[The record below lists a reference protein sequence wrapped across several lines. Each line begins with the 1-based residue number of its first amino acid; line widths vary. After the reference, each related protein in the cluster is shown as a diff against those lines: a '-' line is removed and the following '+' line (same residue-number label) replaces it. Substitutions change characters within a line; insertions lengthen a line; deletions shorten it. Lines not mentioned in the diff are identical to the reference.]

1 MSLLVNQNWIGLDG
15 TPVTGATPPQLLMM
29 KGRLTKGQYGAVAH
43 AYHLFCLGKAVAVG
57 EFFVANRTLSD
68 GTRVRCESRQNI
80 DRVLVWS
87 TTPEDEIPKLPHGF
101 GIVTDWQDPR
111 FYWKPDKK
119 YWAAPGNSPPQLQ
132 QGDVTY
138 NHITYARD
146 EGKTWEFYPLVHG
159 GIAKRQWGWAPYK
172 GLELTHEDAEMPDA
186 GFGRSKNAI
195 VPIAPNF
202 TLDGKV
208 VRRSRHF
215 AVDDWIL
222 APDGKKLYAMDELE
236 STILS
241 GIDPLRKSP
250 PCSDAEGNEVALL
263 QWRRWLSSPMN
274 EVYRFRLCSE
284 VLKRVGKN
292 SYERLSRHTE
302 EVTTQLRL
310 PNKPPTYGEIEGEP
324 EEPHLHRLGGV
335 DGAGVSSW
343 QVGTKALDIPGRPY
357 VIYDPNR
364 EGFAVAYGI
373 LWFQLDESAMG
384 GEFLRTTT
392 GGYRKNEPT
401 PEKDEYAHY
410 LPIPAWSGIEYCKLI
425 NELAFPPKI
434 FIQAGSKE
442 TRIRAEYKDVGSCYG
457 LAGHSM
463 YRRKAEHSIDE
474 KPKLTLDF
482 GWAKV
487 CMLEAQLNGDYRG
500 RSDIDSRVFKNSY
513 RSNYQGTGIPRLY
526 WSYGD
531 ITGMGQ
537 DDSNGATVGYD
548 KYDLVMGALVD
559 FDAIRAQYPGNNGD
573 TFSDEII
580 EEPTCTVSYKY
591 KSRYILDFDN
601 RMQFCA
607 ALRVEVECTGASW
620 SQIPDRYLG
629 AIQSDGPSSYTVK
642 VFFEVRRGA
651 TVYDKLL
658 VEESVSKEAFEVRA
672 ILYDNVLIWP
682 QADYDRPLY
691 VYMPPEL
698 IPPMEAHMHI
708 EAITAHQGVNK
719 HLAGSDAPPKPPAQP
734 PPAKKISEKQLEY
747 SQYDGRVEIPHPKR
761 PTGVLYARTFTLSE
775 FIDNAFWMFGKNRLK
790 FDASKNINYVNPD
803 TPPWYYFPKL
813 GAAITSGE
821 KIHIEFRDDKF
832 VDWSDDIPVRDGAK
846 RPVKTE
852 RNIEVYYI

>member
-15 TPVTGATPPQLLMM
+15 TPVTGATPPQILMM
-29 KGRLTKGQYGAVAH
+29 KGRLTKAQYGAVVH
-43 AYHLFCLGKAVAVG
+43 AYHLFCLGKTVATG
-57 EFFVANRTLSD
+57 EFFIANRTLSD
-68 GTRVRCESRQNI
+68 GTRLRLESRQNI

-87 TTPEDEIPKLPHGF
+87 SAEDGINELPHGF
-101 GIVTDWQDPR
+101 GVITDWQDPR
-111 FYWKPDKK
+111 FYWMPTLDT
-119 YWAAPGNSPPQLQ
+119 WAAPGNSPPQLQ

-138 NHITYARD
+138 NHITYVRD

-202 TLDGKV
+202 ALDGKV

-222 APDGKKLYAMDELE
+222 APDGKKLYAMEELE

-250 PCSDAEGNEVALL
+250 PCSDAKGNEVALL

-310 PNKPPTYGEIEGEP
+310 PNKPAIFGEIEDEP
-324 EEPHLHRLGGV
+324 DEPHLHRLGIA
-335 DGAGVSSW
+335 AGGTW
-343 QVGTKALDIPGRPY
+343 QIGTKALDAQGRPY
-357 VIYDPNR
+357 VIVDTSIP
-364 EGFAVAYGI
+364 GFWVAYG
-373 LWFQLDESAMG
+373 SAWSALGPAETG
-384 GEFLRTTT
+384 GEFLKSVT
-392 GGYRKNEPT
+392 GGYRKYSGAEP
-401 PEKDEYAHY
+401 KQEYAHL
-410 LPIPAWSGIEYCKLI
+410 LPIPGWNEIEYCRLV
-425 NELAFPPKI
+425 NELAFPATI
-434 FIQAGSKE
+434 FVQAGSKE
-442 TRIRAEYKDVGSCYG
+442 TRIRAEYKDVISCYG
-457 LAGHSM
+457 LAGHAL
-463 YRRKAEHSIDE
+463 YRRELDHSIDE

-482 GWAKV
+482 VWTQVA
-487 CMLEAQLNGDYRG
+487 MLEAELVGDYTARA
-500 RSDIDSRVFKNSY
+500 DVDVRVIKNSY
-513 RSNYQGTGIPRLY
+513 ISWHQGEETPRLF
-526 WSYGD
+526 WTHAD
-531 ITGMGQ
+531 LTGMS
-537 DDSNGATVGYD
+537 DDDGDTVGYG
-548 KYDLVMGALVD
+548 KYNAAMGSLVD
-559 FDAIRAQYPGNNGD
+559 FDSIREEFPGNNISVYTED
-573 TFSDEII
+573 V
-580 EEPTCTVSYKY
+580 EEPTCTGSYKY

-629 AIQSDGPSSYTVK
+629 AIQSDGPSSYTVR
-642 VFFEVRRGA
+642 VFFEVRRGT

-658 VEESVSKEAFEVRA
+658 VEESVSKESFEFRA
-672 ILYDNVLIWP
+672 ILYGNVLIWP
-682 QADYDRPLY
+682 QDDYDRPLY

-698 IPPMEAHMHI
+698 VPPMEAHMHI
-708 EAITAHQGVNK
+708 EAITLHQGVNK
-719 HLAGSDAPPKPPAQP
+719 RVAGNDVPDALEMPMPPEKV
-734 PPAKKISEKQLEY
+734 SRKQLER
-747 SQYDGRVEIPHPKR
+747 SEYDGVKEVPHPKR

-775 FIDNAFWMFGKNRLK
+775 FIDNAFWMFGKNHLK
-790 FDASKNINYVNPD
+790 FDAPKNINYVNPD
-803 TPPWYYFPKL
+803 TPSWHYFPKL
-813 GAAITSGE
+813 GAAIVSGE
-821 KIHIEFRDDKF
+821 KIHIEFRGSKF
-832 VDWSDDIPVRDGAK
+832 VDWSDDIPARKGAQ
-846 RPVKTE
+846 RPAKKD
-852 RNIEVYYI
+852 RNIEIYYV